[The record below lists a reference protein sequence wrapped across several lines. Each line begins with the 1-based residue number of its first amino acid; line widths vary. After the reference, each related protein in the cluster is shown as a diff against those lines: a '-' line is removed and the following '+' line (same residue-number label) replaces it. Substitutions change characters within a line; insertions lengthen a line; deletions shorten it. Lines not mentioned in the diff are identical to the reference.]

1 MRDLPSGS
9 VARRLPVLT
18 ARPRGGSPRDPAIP
32 TRPSRSASARVATR
46 ASSTGRASGAK
57 SGGGVKTAVAKS
69 AGVKSAGVKKAGTTK
84 AGTTKAATNK
94 TAGKKAAGKKTA
106 AKSRQAKAGQTN
118 STKSARGKGTGKPSR
133 APRPSASPT
142 ITTESRTG
150 TTNMTTTPTP
160 SAGSPAAG
168 SPRKLPAVPP
178 ETLVQW
184 LRDMMLIREFEIR
197 CMQSYQEKKIG
208 GFCHVYIG
216 QEAVA
221 VGCTRAVRPEDPI
234 ITAYRDHG
242 HALARGMTA
251 RACMAE
257 MYGKV
262 GGCAKGKGG
271 SMHMFDRPNN
281 LYGGHGIVGAQTPMG
296 TGLAFATKYEDEV
309 VHGGKNRRVTLCFLG
324 DGAVNQ
330 GAFYE
335 TMNLAG
341 LFDIPV
347 IFIVENNGY
356 SMGTAI
362 DRGTTMAHE
371 LTIKG
376 RAHGLRE
383 ATMDG
388 MDVLAVQQDMHEL
401 AEWCRTNSRPAFVD
415 MKCYRYK
422 GHSMSDPRKY
432 RTREE
437 EEVHESNDPIGKFEL
452 SLLHHGVVTEES
464 LKELVRGVR
473 EEVRDSIEFSNQSP
487 EPPLSDLYTDV
498 FVEPWGRYPGSSQPE
513 FTGGATNVC
522 SFRATDGKG
531 GLV

>member
-1 MRDLPSGS
+1 MTRKKPARSGS
-9 VARRLPVLT
+9 AKQAATKAPKKALRPKARKPE
-18 ARPRGGSPRDPAIP
+18 
-32 TRPSRSASARVATR
+32 SASVRRKAAAGTKVRKKSAPRR
-46 ASSTGRASGAK
+46 ASQPESQEALQKDVMSTPAPTPTMSP
-57 SGGGVKTAVAKS
+57 AVA
-69 AGVKSAGVKKAGTTK
+69 G
-84 AGTTKAATNK
+84 
-94 TAGKKAAGKKTA
+94 
-106 AKSRQAKAGQTN
+106 N
-118 STKSARGKGTGKPSR
+118 S
-133 APRPSASPT
+133 
-142 ITTESRTG
+142 
-150 TTNMTTTPTP
+150 
-160 SAGSPAAG
+160 
-168 SPRKLPAVPP
+168 RKLPSLPP
-178 ETLVQW
+178 TTLTKW
-184 LRDMMLIREFEIR
+184 LRDMHLIREFEVR

-221 VGCTRAVRPEDPI
+221 VGCTQAVRPEDPI

-242 HALARGMTA
+242 HALARGMTS
-251 RACMAE
+251 RACMSE

-271 SMHMFDRPNN
+271 SMHMFDRPNH
-281 LYGGHGIVGAQTPMG
+281 LYGGHGIVGAQTPLG

-309 VHGGKNRRVTLCFLG
+309 INGGKNRRVTLCFLG

-362 DRGTTMAHE
+362 NRGTTMSHD
-371 LTIKG
+371 LCIKG
-376 RAHGLRE
+376 RAHGLKE
-383 ATMDG
+383 ATIDG
-388 MDVLAVQQDMHEL
+388 MDVVAVYNEMHAL
-401 AEWCRTNSRPAFVD
+401 AEWCRENSRPAIVD

-437 EEVHESNDPIGKFEL
+437 EERHEANDPIGKFERVL
-452 SLLHHGVVTEES
+452 ADHGVIDDAAIKAIMAS
-464 LKELVRGVR
+464 CR
-473 EEVRDSIEFSNQSP
+473 EEVRDAIQFSNESP

-498 FVEPWGRYPGSSQPE
+498 FVEPWGPFTGSSQPE

-522 SFRATDGKG
+522 SFRATDGKE

>member
-1 MRDLPSGS
+1 MATTTPSGS
-9 VARRLPVLT
+9 
-18 ARPRGGSPRDPAIP
+18 
-32 TRPSRSASARVATR
+32 
-46 ASSTGRASGAK
+46 
-57 SGGGVKTAVAKS
+57 
-69 AGVKSAGVKKAGTTK
+69 AGT
-84 AGTTKAATNK
+84 
-94 TAGKKAAGKKTA
+94 
-106 AKSRQAKAGQTN
+106 
-118 STKSARGKGTGKPSR
+118 
-133 APRPSASPT
+133 ASPT
-142 ITTESRTG
+142 
-150 TTNMTTTPTP
+150 
-160 SAGSPAAG
+160 
-168 SPRKLPAVPP
+168 PRKLPSLPP
-178 ETLVQW
+178 ATLVKW
-184 LRDMMLIREFEIR
+184 LRDMHLIREFEVR
-197 CMQSYQEKKIG
+197 CTQSYQDKKIG

-221 VGCTRAVRPEDPI
+221 VGCTQAVKPADPI
-234 ITAYRDHG
+234 VTAYRDHG

-281 LYGGHGIVGAQTPMG
+281 LYGGHGIVGAQTPLG
-296 TGLAFATKYEDEV
+296 AGLAFATKYEDEV
-309 VHGGKNRRVTLCFLG
+309 INGGKNRRVTLCFLG

-335 TMNLAG
+335 AMNLAG

-362 DRGTTMAHE
+362 DRGTTMSHE

-376 RAHGLRE
+376 RAHGLKE
-383 ATMDG
+383 ATIDG
-388 MDVLAVQQDMHEL
+388 MDLLAVYHDMHEL
-401 AEWCRTNSRPAFVD
+401 AEWCRENSRPAFVD

-437 EEVHESNDPIGKFEL
+437 EERNESNDAIAKFEKA
-452 SLLHHGVVTEES
+452 LLDHGVVTEES
-464 LKELVRGVR
+464 VKEMLKGVR
-473 EEVRDSIEFSNQSP
+473 EEVRDSIQFSNESP
-487 EPPLSDLYTDV
+487 EPPMSDLYTDV
-498 FVEPWGRYPGSSQPE
+498 FVEPWGRYTGSSLPE
-513 FTGGATNVC
+513 FMGGADNVC
-522 SFRATDGKG
+522 GFRSTDGKE

>member
-1 MRDLPSGS
+1 MATTTPSGS
-9 VARRLPVLT
+9 
-18 ARPRGGSPRDPAIP
+18 
-32 TRPSRSASARVATR
+32 
-46 ASSTGRASGAK
+46 
-57 SGGGVKTAVAKS
+57 
-69 AGVKSAGVKKAGTTK
+69 AGT
-84 AGTTKAATNK
+84 
-94 TAGKKAAGKKTA
+94 
-106 AKSRQAKAGQTN
+106 
-118 STKSARGKGTGKPSR
+118 
-133 APRPSASPT
+133 ASPT
-142 ITTESRTG
+142 
-150 TTNMTTTPTP
+150 
-160 SAGSPAAG
+160 
-168 SPRKLPAVPP
+168 PRKLPSLPP
-178 ETLVQW
+178 ATLVKW
-184 LRDMMLIREFEIR
+184 LRDMHLIREFEVR
-197 CMQSYQEKKIG
+197 CTQSYQDKKIG

-221 VGCTRAVRPEDPI
+221 VGCTQAVKPADPI
-234 ITAYRDHG
+234 VTAYRDHG

-281 LYGGHGIVGAQTPMG
+281 LYGGHGIVGAQTPLG
-296 TGLAFATKYEDEV
+296 AGLAFATKYEDEV
-309 VHGGKNRRVTLCFLG
+309 INGGKNRRVTLCFLG

-335 TMNLAG
+335 AMNLAG

-362 DRGTTMAHE
+362 DRGTTMSHD

-376 RAHGLRE
+376 RAHGLKE
-383 ATMDG
+383 ATIDG
-388 MDVLAVQQDMHEL
+388 MDLLAVYHDMHEL
-401 AEWCRTNSRPAFVD
+401 AEWCRENSRPAFVD

-437 EEVHESNDPIGKFEL
+437 EERYESNDAIAKFEKA
-452 SLLHHGVVTEES
+452 LLDHGVVTEES
-464 LKELVRGVR
+464 VKEMLKGVR
-473 EEVRDSIEFSNQSP
+473 EEVRDSIQFSNESP
-487 EPPLSDLYTDV
+487 EPPMSDLYTDV
-498 FVEPWGRYPGSSQPE
+498 FVEPWGRYTGSSLPE
-513 FTGGATNVC
+513 FMGGADNVC
-522 SFRATDGKG
+522 GFRSTDGKE